1 MEQCASACADST
13 LDVGTARAQCRAYP
27 EPPAGPHADTV
38 KVANALLA
46 SRTTLGRV
54 TNGALAQRTCG
65 ECALA
70 AAWLCADV
78 VATGTPAAVQLVGA
92 AAWPA
97 VLDALR
103 CAAVEVKA
111 LHTADGIDTA
121 STGGAGTLSDTDN
134 AVDVSEQASDVPQ
147 SQAIWP
153 DLSESGIC
161 MVRLMSCVRMT
172 RAP

>member
-1 MEQCASACADST
+1 M
-13 LDVGTARAQCRAYP
+13 
-27 EPPAGPHADTV
+27 
-38 KVANALLA
+38 
-46 SRTTLGRV
+46 
-54 TNGALAQRTCG
+54 
-65 ECALA
+65 
-70 AAWLCADV
+70 

-103 CAAVEVKA
+103 CAAVEVQA
-111 LHTADGIDTA
+111 LQTADGIDTA